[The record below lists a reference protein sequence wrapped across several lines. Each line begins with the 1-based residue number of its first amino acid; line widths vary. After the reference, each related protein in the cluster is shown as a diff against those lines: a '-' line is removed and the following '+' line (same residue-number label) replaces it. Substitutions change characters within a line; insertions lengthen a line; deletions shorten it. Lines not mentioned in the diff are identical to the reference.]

1 MRRIIHGPLVWIAGV
16 ALGAVAGAASS
27 AASGAAANQ
36 PDGAHGTMAVLSRSE
51 VPLEQAAGLPADA
64 PTLHLTAVLIDGTG
78 WNAADAVAG
87 TAGAVAILA
96 QCGMRAGRLTLIHV
110 SVPDPF
116 RDLSAQASR
125 TLAAHFN
132 PGLPTL
138 YFVRNTRN
146 RPAFDAE
153 AFGAGNTVTRP
164 ELTHSVWITR
174 QAADLPETI
183 AHELFHVLANSGAHV
198 EDRANLMHAQTA
210 PGRRSLT
217 GLQCAAMLDTVRENH
232 LIRQ

>member
-1 MRRIIHGPLVWIAGV
+1 
-16 ALGAVAGAASS
+16 
-27 AASGAAANQ
+27 
-36 PDGAHGTMAVLSRSE
+36 MAVLSRSE

-96 QCGMRAGRLTLIHV
+96 QCGMRTGRLTLIHV

-174 QAADLPETI
+174 QAR
-183 AHELFHVLANSGAHV
+183 S
-198 EDRANLMHAQTA
+198 DRVAMRRHARYSTGKPPDPPVRVPLQPTA
-210 PGRRSLT
+210 CNGTRSLS
-217 GLQCAAMLDTVRENH
+217 QCVAQSQSLRDSRYT
-232 LIRQ
+232 